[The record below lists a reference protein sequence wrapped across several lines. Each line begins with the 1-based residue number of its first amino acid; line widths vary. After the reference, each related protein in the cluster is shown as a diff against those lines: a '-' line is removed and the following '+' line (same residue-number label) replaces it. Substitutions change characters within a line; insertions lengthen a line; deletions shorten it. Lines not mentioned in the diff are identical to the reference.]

1 MTLIDDVA
9 AFARLTRD
17 GTVRL
22 QHPRCAAREAIED
35 RDGTSVRRHPIHAK
49 QIPAEPSPMTPQS
62 PLSHRLQMLT
72 VREAAEELNL
82 RPSQIL
88 HLIASGLLKP
98 LLLGPNQT
106 RIRILRIQ
114 LAPLQRDAFSA
125 ANGLDDRK

>member
-1 MTLIDDVA
+1 
-9 AFARLTRD
+9 
-17 GTVRL
+17 
-22 QHPRCAAREAIED
+22 
-35 RDGTSVRRHPIHAK
+35 
-49 QIPAEPSPMTPQS
+49 MTPQS

-114 LAPLQRDAFSA
+114 LAPLQRDATPPASI
-125 ANGLDDRK
+125 RKGRNDEP